1 MIVELHLQFSL
12 YVYYT
17 YNLRLRL
24 SRPYF
29 DARENILLDST
40 DTADGHRNTLC
51 LRLLVP
57 AQIHKDLHGTFKSA
71 FQDEQTT

>member
-1 MIVELHLQFSL
+1 MIVELYLQFSL
-12 YVYYT
+12 YIS
-17 YNLRLRL
+17 YNYNRHLSL

-29 DARENILLDST
+29 DAIQNLLLDST
-40 DTADGHRNTLC
+40 DTADEHRNTLC